1 MIIMPN
7 NKLAN
12 DKIVNYTEPDTK
24 FRIAV
29 QVGVAYGTDPEKIIK
44 ILLDIANNHPKVL
57 HETEKHKSSAR
68 FSRFGDS
75 SLNFE
80 LVIWIENVE
89 DRFDLTTEI
98 NKEIDRRFKEE
109 KIEIPFP
116 QRVVWMKDANER
128 ALSKK
133 RGP

>member
-29 QVGVAYGTDPEKIIK
+29 QVGVAYGTDPDKIIK
-44 ILLDIANNHPKVL
+44 ILLDIANKHPKVL
-57 HETEKHKSSAR
+57 HETERYKPSAR
-68 FSRFGDS
+68 FLRFGDS

-80 LVIWIENVE
+80 LVIWIDHVE

-98 NKEIDRRFKEE
+98 NKEIDKRFKDE

-116 QRVVWMKDANER
+116 QRVVWMKDMKK
-128 ALSKK
+128 SKK
-133 RGP
+133 